1 MSLTLPYLPSC
12 PQVPSIHPFLPPLPA
27 WGLFPHPPSV
37 GLAEEAVD
45 GGRIGFDAPVPFAPA
60 PAVGLGELVLE
71 AFDATGAVTAAGS
84 FPSLPPLP
92 FPPVSV
98 PALGL
103 VPLFLLR
110 FSV

>member
-1 MSLTLPYLPSC
+1 M
-12 PQVPSIHPFLPPLPA
+12 
-27 WGLFPHPPSV
+27 
-37 GLAEEAVD
+37 D
-45 GGRIGFDAPVPFAPA
+45 GGRIGFDTPVPFAPA

-84 FPSLPPLP
+84 FPSLPPSLPPPDPRPPLP

-103 VPLFLLR
+103 VPLLLLR